1 MLNGSGIKIFSGT
14 SHPELAEIIARR
26 IGLPLSKAEITRS
39 GIGETSVRIAES
51 VREDDVY
58 IINTGCGA
66 VNTAL
71 MELCIMIHA
80 CKIASAK
87 RITAVIPLFPYSRQ
101 DKKDKSRA
109 PITAKLV
116 ANMIQ
121 KAGCDHVITM
131 DLHASQIQG
140 FFDVPVDNPH
150 FGCFLLKLYAEPSA
164 ILYIRT
170 HFNVEDVVIVSPDAG
185 GAKRATSI
193 ADRLGVDFALF
204 HKERKKANEVSRMVL
219 VGHVREKVAILVDD
233 MADTCGTLCLAA
245 QHLSEAGVSKVYA
258 IVTHGIL
265 SGNALKAVDDSAL
278 EKLIV
283 TNTLPQSANQAAC
296 SKIEVIDIGV
306 VLGEH
311 SPNPPP
317 PPSQRSA
324 SSMPKE
330 PIVVIGIPSVAIQ
343 NNQLVV
349 GTSHSSSTRS
359 YTPLKVLGDGSFGTV
374 WLCDWHGTL
383 PPNTPLSP
391 MQCGAGARPEWA
403 GKRLV
408 AVKRMKKRW
417 EGGWDECQKLKELE
431 SLRAIPF
438 HPNIIPLYDF
448 FLLPASKELY
458 FVFESMEGNLYH
470 LIKTRKGRPLA
481 GGLVASIFLQIV
493 SGLNHIHNSGYF
505 HRDMKP
511 ENVLV
516 TTTGLFNYTSVS
528 PIAHPGTTEGDVVAI
543 IKLADFGLARETRS
557 SPPYTEYVSTRWYR
571 APEVLLLSRDYSNP
585 VDMWA
590 LGTIM
595 AELVNL
601 RPLFPGSDQSDQI
614 ARICEVLGD
623 PSDEYGL
630 DSHQGPLGGGSWQR
644 GIKMAKAF
652 GFQFPKLK
660 PRDIH
665 ALFDRNVPLSLIH
678 CIRDLLKY
686 DPDKRLT
693 SRQCL
698 EHPYLRETIPRNNI
712 PIPSGL
718 RVTTTTSSAST
729 LSNGRSPHTEPLS
742 VPRQNV
748 PHQHP
753 NTHAIPN
760 PHHLPAPP
768 LPRSTQQENGVF
780 SSSRESSIQEEY
792 RHPTWTSPT
801 GLPSPSNFPD
811 SPMDV
816 SPPGDLPDPHYQR
829 MGIQGSPMVS
839 EYPARPHI
847 EPDRISEHHGVLPLQ
862 GTKLGKLGSLSF
874 GKKNSKW
881 GLSMFG
887 SDKSHLPPVDEV
899 PLPSS
904 SSTPSL
910 KRTQSSST
918 DSRSLR
924 EPSPVRERTDVDIKK
939 IKKEAERVQ
948 REAEKQRRKLVEKMN
963 REQARAVM
971 QKRNQMMQ
979 KATGNE
985 LEWLGGA
992 EQRLGFSDKA
1002 SIPSPMGR
1010 QNQSSTVNAAGAR
1023 FVPQSDG
1030 GERERRG
1037 LNERVAKARR
1047 REFDD
1052 DHSMSSSDVHSMSR
1066 MSSISFATVDSD
1078 PGPSRLRNRPS
1089 MFGINR
1095 MTSMSSMRAS
1105 FDEFASSARSSNS
1118 FSLEGQLAHDF
1129 HVQASVNSMSPP
1141 PMQLLSLSPTISPSP
1156 PWNQVT
1162 DPQAQFYPNSPY
1174 TYQAQSPRLDSTPK
1188 SARSNIN
1195 PIFKVVSYKWDRVDG
1210 PAPDYVEK
1218 LVQPPLTPQS
1228 ADSALLNPLP
1238 PFSQLDAIAGG
1249 EYPPLSPMS
1258 FVTTPS
1264 EDA

>member
-1 MLNGSGIKIFSGT
+1 M
-14 SHPELAEIIARR
+14 
-26 IGLPLSKAEITRS
+26 
-39 GIGETSVRIAES
+39 
-51 VREDDVY
+51 Y
-58 IINTGCGA
+58 
-66 VNTAL
+66 
-71 MELCIMIHA
+71 
-80 CKIASAK
+80 
-87 RITAVIPLFPYSRQ
+87 
-101 DKKDKSRA
+101 
-109 PITAKLV
+109 
-116 ANMIQ
+116 
-121 KAGCDHVITM
+121 
-131 DLHASQIQG
+131 
-140 FFDVPVDNPH
+140 
-150 FGCFLLKLYAEPSA
+150 
-164 ILYIRT
+164 
-170 HFNVEDVVIVSPDAG
+170 
-185 GAKRATSI
+185 ATSPHVQNGHNLSPYNI
-193 ADRLGVDFALF
+193 NY
-204 HKERKKANEVSRMVL
+204 ANGQS
-219 VGHVREKVAILVDD
+219 
-233 MADTCGTLCLAA
+233 
-245 QHLSEAGVSKVYA
+245 
-258 IVTHGIL
+258 
-265 SGNALKAVDDSAL
+265 
-278 EKLIV
+278 
-283 TNTLPQSANQAAC
+283 LPH
-296 SKIEVIDIGV
+296 
-306 VLGEH
+306 H
-311 SPNPPP
+311 SPHTPNPPP

-324 SSMPKE
+324 SSVPKE
-330 PIVVIGIPSVAIQ
+330 PIVVVGIPSVSIQ
-343 NNQLVV
+343 NNRLVV
-349 GTSHSSSTRS
+349 GSAQSSSTRS

-417 EGGWDECQKLKELE
+417 EGGWNECQKLKELE

-448 FLLPASKELY
+448 FLLPDSKELY

-481 GGLVASIFLQIV
+481 GGLVASIFHQVV

-516 TTTGLFNYTSVS
+516 TTIGLFNYTPVS
-528 PIAHPGTTEGDVVAI
+528 PIAQPGTTEGDVVAI
-543 IKLADFGLARETRS
+543 IKLADFGLARETKS

-601 RPLFPGSDQSDQI
+601 RPLFPGSDQTDQV
-614 ARICEVLGD
+614 ARICEILGD

-630 DSHQGPLGGGSWQR
+630 DSHQGALGGGAWPK
-644 GIKMAKAF
+644 GVKMAKAF
-652 GFQFPKLK
+652 GFHFPKLK

-665 ALFDRNVPLSLIH
+665 TLFDRSVPLSLVH

-698 EHPYLRETIPRNNI
+698 EHAYLRETIPRNNI
-712 PIPSGL
+712 PLPIGL
-718 RVTTTTSSAST
+718 RMTDSSGST
-729 LSNGRSPHTEPLS
+729 GATSNGKALHTMPLS
-742 VPRQNV
+742 ATRPNA
-748 PHQHP
+748 PYHHP
-753 NTHAIPN
+753 NSLAMLNTHPSFL
-760 PHHLPAPP
+760 H
-768 LPRSTQQENGVF
+768 
-780 SSSRESSIQEEY
+780 SRTRNSQPTNAVYLSAHGSGGMQEEP
-792 RHPTWTSPT
+792 RPPAWIGSSGIHSSPVD
-801 GLPSPSNFPD
+801 SPD

-816 SPPGDLPDPHYQR
+816 SSPQVDLSTPQYHR
-829 MGIQGSPMVS
+829 IGIQSPLMVP
-839 EYPARPHI
+839 EYPARPNL
-847 EPDRISEHHGVLPLQ
+847 EPDRTLGHSSVISQ
-862 GTKLGKLGSLSF
+862 GHKLGKLSSLSF
-874 GKKNSKW
+874 GKKSSKW

-887 SDKSHLPPVDEV
+887 GDKTHLPPLDEV

-918 DSRSLR
+918 DSRSLQ
-924 EPSPVRERTDVDIKK
+924 EPSPIRERTDNDIKK

-948 REAEKQRRKLVEKMN
+948 REAEKQRRKLAEKMH

-971 QKRNQMMQ
+971 QKRNQMVQ
-979 KATGNE
+979 KTTGNE
-985 LEWLGGA
+985 LEWLGGN
-992 EQRLGFSDKA
+992 EQRLEFSEKNKLSSA
-1002 SIPSPMGR
+1002 INR

-1023 FVPQSDG
+1023 FVAQTDG
-1030 GERERRG
+1030 GERDRRCV
-1037 LNERVAKARR
+1037 NERILKARR

-1078 PGPSRLRNRPS
+1078 PGPSRARSRPNVFS
-1089 MFGINR
+1089 INR
-1095 MTSMSSMRAS
+1095 MTSMSSLQTS
-1105 FDEFASSARSSNS
+1105 FDEFTHSARSSNS

-1129 HVQASVNSMSPP
+1129 HVQASVNSLSPP
-1141 PMQLLSLSPTISPSP
+1141 PMQLLSLSPSMSPSP
-1156 PWNQVT
+1156 SWNQVGEN
-1162 DPQAQFYPNSPY
+1162 QNQFVQNSPY
-1174 TYQAQSPRLDSTPK
+1174 PHFDYQGQSPRLSNTPK
-1188 SARSNIN
+1188 SAKSNIN
-1195 PIFKVVSYKWDRVDG
+1195 PIFKVVSYKWDRPDG
-1210 PAPDYVEK
+1210 LTPDHFEK
-1218 LVQPPLTPQS
+1218 LVQPPLPPQS
-1228 ADSALLNPLP
+1228 ADSESSNALP